1 MKIII
6 VGNGKIGTLLVQELA
21 KEGHDIVVVD
31 NDPDKLYYTQ
41 EKMDVA
47 IVVGN
52 GASIEVLREAGTEES
67 DLLLAVTNSDE
78 VNLLTALLAGKVGC
92 PRTVARV
99 RNPEYDREM
108 NLLKTSFGL
117 SRSINPSKTSAR
129 EIFRLLR
136 SEKGIGKI
144 KNFS

>member
-1 MKIII
+1 M
-6 VGNGKIGTLLVQELA
+6 
-21 KEGHDIVVVD
+21 
-31 NDPDKLYYTQ
+31 
-41 EKMDVA
+41 
-47 IVVGN
+47 
-52 GASIEVLREAGTEES
+52 
-67 DLLLAVTNSDE
+67 TNSDE

-129 EIFRLLR
+129 EI
-136 SEKGIGKI
+136 
-144 KNFS
+144 

>member
-52 GASIEVLREAGTEES
+52 GASIEVLREAGAEES

-78 VNLLTALLAGKVGC
+78 VNLLTALLAGKDILVFDEPTSGQDL
-92 PRTVARV
+92 RNMLATARLI
-99 RNPEYDREM
+99 RSLEDRASVFVVTPLA
-108 NLLKTSFGL
+108 NVS
-117 SRSINPSKTSAR
+117 S
-129 EIFRLLR
+129 
-136 SEKGIGKI
+136 
-144 KNFS
+144 

>member
-78 VNLLTALLAGKVGC
+78 VNLLTA
-92 PRTVARV
+92 
-99 RNPEYDREM
+99 DR
-108 NLLKTSFGL
+108 KSVV
-117 SRSINPSKTSAR
+117 
-129 EIFRLLR
+129 
-136 SEKGIGKI
+136 
-144 KNFS
+144 